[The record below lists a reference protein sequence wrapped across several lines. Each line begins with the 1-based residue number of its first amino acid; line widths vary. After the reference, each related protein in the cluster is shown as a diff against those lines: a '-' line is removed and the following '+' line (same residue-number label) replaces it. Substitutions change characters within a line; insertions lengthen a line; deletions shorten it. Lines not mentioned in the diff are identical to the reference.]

1 MPIYVYEVI
10 DTGEEFE
17 EYQQMKDEPLKV
29 HPETGRK
36 VRRVL
41 TAAKFRGTDAA
52 FFAGR
57 PTMADQFEGDTKY
70 LNRFAREYKKQTGTT
85 LPSDGVYFTQLA
97 EKKFDAK
104 AVVTPAEGAAGLKR
118 LIKRKQENDA
128 RKSSKPPV
136 RLAEDI
142 VQRMMVNHRAL
153 GDKSDASELRA
164 KVIEMHGGKG

>member
-1 MPIYVYEVI
+1 MPIYVYE
-10 DTGEEFE
+10 DTETGEEFE
-17 EYQQMKDEPLKV
+17 EFQQMKDEPLKV
-29 HPETGRK
+29 HPVTGNP

-41 TAAKFRGTDAA
+41 TCAKFRGTDAA

-57 PTMADQFEGDTKY
+57 QTMADQFEGDTKY

-85 LPSDGVYFTQLA
+85 LPADGVYFTQLA
-97 EKKFDAK
+97 QKKFDAK

-128 RKSSKPPV
+128 RKRSAPPV

-142 VQRMMVNHRAL
+142 VQRTMNNYRL
-153 GDKSDASELRA
+153 QGDKSDARELRQ
-164 KVIEMHGGKG
+164 KVIETHGAKA